1 MTIEIEKARALME
14 ESSIDV
20 MLISSY
26 QNFVYTSG
34 IYEPTMKILMESAL
48 LEQFTILPRES
59 DPVLIINSALLENAE
74 EVSWIKDVRTTP
86 TGVWV
91 VREKRHEDFA
101 PNAVEGVVKALK
113 ERNLIRGKIGIEKA
127 FMSIDTYERL
137 KSEVNEASFVDI
149 TDLLQNLR
157 AIKTSEEIKRLR
169 KSIEIT
175 EKGYEAAMS
184 LISEGVSDFDIIRD
198 FKITVAREG
207 GNISHMNYGVGPKGG
222 MTFSQPY
229 GHKVQKG
236 DIIRMD
242 LGAEYFGY
250 RSDLCRIAV
259 LGEPSDQLNKLYGT
273 LLEAQRKG
281 IKAIKPGVKLRE
293 IYNIF
298 RETVREA
305 GFKGYTR
312 GMFGHSIGLE
322 CEEQPMITAASDV
335 VFKPNMVFCIEI
347 PWYEPGWG
355 GVSVE
360 DMLLVTDR
368 GNEELS
374 TMPRDLC
381 VIK

>member
-1 MTIEIEKARALME
+1 MTIEIEKARVLME

-59 DPVLIINSALLENAE
+59 DPVLVINSALLENAE
-74 EVSWIKDVRTTP
+74 EVSWIEDVRTTP

-91 VREKRHEDFA
+91 VREKRQEDFA
-101 PNAVEGVVKALK
+101 PTAVEGVVKVLK
-113 ERNLIRGKIGIEKA
+113 EKNLIKGKIGIEKA
-127 FMSIDTYERL
+127 FMSINTYERL
-137 KSEVNEASFVDI
+137 KSEANEANFFDI
-149 TDLLQNLR
+149 TGLLQNLR
-157 AIKTSEEIKRLR
+157 AIKTSEEIEKL
-169 KSIEIT
+169 KKAIEIT

-184 LISEGVSDFDIIRD
+184 LIREGSSDFDIIKE
-198 FKITVAREG
+198 FKITVAQEG

-222 MTFSQPY
+222 MIFSQPY
-229 GHKVQKG
+229 GHKVKKG
-236 DIIRMD
+236 DIVRMD
-242 LGAEYFGY
+242 LGVEYSGY
-250 RSDLCRIAV
+250 KSDLCRIAV
-259 LGEPSDQLNKLYGT
+259 LGEPSNRLNKLYRV

-281 IKAIKPGVKLRE
+281 IKEIKPGVKLRDV
-293 IYNIF
+293 YNIF
-298 RETVREA
+298 RETVREG
-305 GFKGYTR
+305 GFKEYNR

-322 CEEQPMITAASDV
+322 CEEQPMITEASDV

-360 DMLLVTDR
+360 DMLLVTDL

-374 TMPRDLC
+374 TLSRELR
-381 VIK
+381 VIR